1 VRAAGVD
8 GIGGQLGDDQDRR
21 VDAVECPRG
30 AADGLIERLGAEP
43 SRPGHG
49 RCVAWEGLLALL
61 AHSDSPLTLSEITR
75 HCRACVH
82 VVPRAARRTLD
93 ADRRDVTRAEAGQ
106 ASDIVWPV
114 HVETRPGADGR
125 AVLHVSGEVDIQ
137 FAGELRDAGLAAAA
151 DSGLAINLAEVSFI
165 DSTGLAALI
174 EINNTIRLRGQAL
187 TLVAPSRS
195 VRHILEVTGLEPVFA
210 VIE

>member
-1 VRAAGVD
+1 MGEAA
-8 GIGGQLGDDQDRR
+8 R
-21 VDAVECPRG
+21 VAG
-30 AADGLIERLGAEP
+30 TFRLAT
-43 SRPGHG
+43 
-49 RCVAWEGLLALL
+49 
-61 AHSDSPLTLSEITR
+61 TLSEITR

-82 VVPRAARRTLD
+82 GVPRAARRTLD
-93 ADRRDVTRAEAGQ
+93 PARRDVTRAVAGQ
-106 ASDIVWPV
+106 ASDIVLPV

-137 FAGELRDAGLAAAA
+137 FAGELRDAGLAAA